1 MRKFYKIENGYP
13 QTYEERDD
21 KALPLEGFKEFTVDS
36 EGKYSEPELQE
47 AMDKV
52 KLDQEALEA
61 KQVKADT
68 LARLTVTTASGK
80 VFYADTESRIDL
92 QTAISSAE
100 TTGATS
106 TMWKL
111 AEEFNGTRIVEVT
124 LDEIKEASAKALE
137 EKGKLV
143 GAI

>member
-1 MRKFYKIENGYP
+1 MRKFYKLENGYP

-36 EGKYSEPELQE
+36 DGNYSELELQD
-47 AMDKV
+47 AMAKV
-52 KLDQEALEA
+52 KLEQEALA
-61 KQVKADT
+61 SKQVKDDT
-68 LARLTVTTASGK
+68 LAKLTVTITSGK
-80 VFYADTESRIDL
+80 IFYADTESRIDL
-92 QTAISSAE
+92 QSAIASAE
-100 TTGATS
+100 LTGAIS

-111 AEEFNGTRIVEVT
+111 AEEFNGARIVEVT